1 MDLAQVLRYPQKSF
15 PLSASLS
22 KPAVQYACRRGAA
35 ELHSRCGWGYVLANA
50 DNKKTTKARILFL
63 A

>member
-1 MDLAQVLRYPQKSF
+1 MDLARVLRYSLKSF

-22 KPAVQYACRRGAA
+22 KPAVQYARRRGAT
-35 ELHSRCGWGYVLANA
+35 ELYSRRGLGYVLANA